1 MIGCGLSI
9 ALTMGCGLRTGRK
22 WIVPGGGTAAFTHAT
37 TVVRFALLLPFLA
50 SRPGPPTAFIKLP
63 KRTSFPS
70 ASRSLFWLGDV
81 SAWSATPDC
90 ALILVVDVK
99 SWST

>member
-22 WIVPGGGTAAFTHAT
+22 WILPGGGTAAFTHAT

-50 SRPGPPTAFIKLP
+50 APTAFFSSSSSE
-63 KRTSFPS
+63 TDGFPS
-70 ASRSLFWLGDV
+70 GVREFWLGDV